1 MRSVDTDSLLA
12 NIPLEEIANICC
24 KTLFKN
30 TRRVQVILKI
40 TFKEKFSRAIN
51 GSYSI
56 FHWKL
61 YKQGDGVAMGSL
73 FGPTFLYTLEK
84 IGCKIVQRN
93 SWLITTGDMLTTFF
107 FIHLT
112 RTFRSRPTFFKWSTC

>member
-73 FGPTFLYTLEK
+73 FGPTFASLFLVYFGKNRLQNCPTEFMAYYYWRHVDD
-84 IGCKIVQRN
+84 I
-93 SWLITTGDMLTTFF
+93 FF
-107 FIHLT
+107 YSPHQNI
-112 RTFRSRPTFFKWSTC
+112 

>member
-40 TFKEKFSRAIN
+40 TFKEKFSGAIN
-51 GSYSI
+51 ESYSI

-73 FGPTFLYTLEK
+73 FGPTFASLFLFISLILSTYSFIDASEYSQAGLIYTL
-84 IGCKIVQRN
+84 N
-93 SWLITTGDMLTTFF
+93 YFF
-107 FIHLT
+107 
-112 RTFRSRPTFFKWSTC
+112 